1 MSRGWHSFLHSLCTV
16 IVRNCIFPDL
26 CLAALVALK
35 VQILQIGEAL
45 YWICLG
51 TNRYV
56 TFLEEPLYDL
66 RNVVQVIRSLNLC
79 VLIVVAC
86 VVIKTG
92 SLVLSELEVT
102 V

>member
-1 MSRGWHSFLHSLCTV
+1 MSRGRHGLLHTLCTMV
-16 IVRNCIFPDL
+16 GRHCVTPDL
-26 CLAALVALK
+26 CLATLVALEVK
-35 VQILQIGEAL
+35 ILQVRQAL
-45 YWICLG
+45 HRLG
-51 TNRYV
+51 LGANWHV
-56 TFLEEPLYDL
+56 TFLEEALDDL